1 MYAIEV
7 IGELPDEILNYI
19 ENNAADAAAAI
30 AGKNQTVLC
39 ITIGKGFVTCVSNS
53 DRILFHFCCY
63 IINILYLIYKLEK
76 FIWV

>member
-30 AGKNQTVLC
+30 TGKN
-39 ITIGKGFVTCVSNS
+39 
-53 DRILFHFCCY
+53 
-63 IINILYLIYKLEK
+63 
-76 FIWV
+76 